1 MRNTLV
7 EAVAYAVAFPARIVG
22 NWIKPK
28 KADVK
33 NE

>member
-7 EAVAYAVAFPARIVG
+7 EAVASACAFPARIVG

-28 KADVK
+28 KGAVE